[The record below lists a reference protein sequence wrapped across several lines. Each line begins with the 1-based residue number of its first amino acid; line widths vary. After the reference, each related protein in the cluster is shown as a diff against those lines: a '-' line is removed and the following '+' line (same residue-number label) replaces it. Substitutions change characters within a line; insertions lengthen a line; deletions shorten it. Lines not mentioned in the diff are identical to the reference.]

1 MRIFKRLYLYQ
12 CEKREKYFLISQ
24 CNASKILLFWLSVER
39 KKVPKI
45 SRLSKHPLHLFRRL
59 LSHIEKIWPLG
70 AKHCTFIYI
79 QEFYIHEG
87 NNNIMILLVFRRHC
101 LRCNSSSRFKRANS
115 QRHLFSFPVQDGFKK
130 TPTWPFIYLNF
141 LHC

>member
-45 SRLSKHPLHLFRRL
+45 SRLSKHPLHLFRRV

-70 AKHCTFIYI
+70 AKHCTFIYTFRSSI
-79 QEFYIHEG
+79 YMKVTIISWYFWSFVDINVYVATAHPDSKEL
-87 NNNIMILLVFRRHC
+87 ILNVICFHFLSKTDSRR
-101 LRCNSSSRFKRANS
+101 RRPDP
-115 QRHLFSFPVQDGFKK
+115 SF
-130 TPTWPFIYLNF
+130 I
-141 LHC
+141 

>member
-45 SRLSKHPLHLFRRL
+45 SRLSKHPLHLFRRV
-59 LSHIEKIWPLG
+59 LSHIEKILPLG

-87 NNNIMILLVFRRHC
+87 NNNIMILLVFRRHYNVYVATAHPDSKELILNVIC
-101 LRCNSSSRFKRANS
+101 FHFLSKTDSRR
-115 QRHLFSFPVQDGFKK
+115 RRPDPSF
-130 TPTWPFIYLNF
+130 I
-141 LHC
+141 